1 MKSETVFILGASDNP
16 ERYSYKA
23 WKMLQEYGHKCVL
36 VSPRIKVIEGEAVY
50 ESLSTAKNVASAK
63 KSLAGSASAKNP
75 ADVVDTLTMYVGPQ
89 ISTPLEQEIVELSS
103 TRVIFNPGT
112 ENEVL
117 QAKLQ
122 ERGIVVIEGCT
133 LVMLRTGQF

>member
-23 WKMLQEYGHKCVL
+23 WKMLQEYGHQCVL
-36 VSPRIKVIEGEAVY
+36 VSPRVKVIEGEAVH
-50 ESLSTAKNVASAK
+50 ESLASAK
-63 KSLAGSASAKNP
+63 RSLAGSVSPKNSV
-75 ADVVDTLTMYVGPQ
+75 DVVDTLTMYVGPQ
-89 ISTPLEQEIVELSS
+89 ISTPLEQEIIELSP

>member
-36 VSPRIKVIEGEAVY
+36 VSPRIRVIEGEAVY
-50 ESLSTAKNVASAK
+50 ESLSSAK
-63 KSLAGSASAKNP
+63 KSVG
-75 ADVVDTLTMYVGPQ
+75 VVDTLTMYVGPQ
-89 ISTPLEQEIVELSS
+89 ISTPLEQEILEIAPS
-103 TRVIFNPGT
+103 RVIFNPGT
-112 ENEVL
+112 ENAGL
-117 QAKLQ
+117 QTKLQ

>member
-36 VSPRIKVIEGEAVY
+36 VSPRVKVIDGEAVY
-50 ESLSTAKNVASAK
+50 ESLSAAKN
-63 KSLAGSASAKNP
+63 LASAKNSV
-75 ADVVDTLTMYVGPQ
+75 DVVDTLTMYVGPQ
-89 ISTPLEQEIVELSS
+89 ISTPLEQEIIELSPK
-103 TRVIFNPGT
+103 RVIFNPGS